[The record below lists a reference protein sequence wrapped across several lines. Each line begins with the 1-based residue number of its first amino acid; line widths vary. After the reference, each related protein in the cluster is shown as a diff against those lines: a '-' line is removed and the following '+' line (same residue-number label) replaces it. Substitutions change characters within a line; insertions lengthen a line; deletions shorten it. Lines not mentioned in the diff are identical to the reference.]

1 MNVGD
6 LARWGDFMGVER
18 ISLVVKECLELERNS
33 AGTAYLVRNGDGTTA
48 VIRDSNAEV
57 IGERR

>member
-1 MNVGD
+1 MNAGD

-18 ISLVVKECLELERNS
+18 ISVVVKECLELEQNS
-33 AGTAYLVRNGDGTTA
+33 AGVAYVVRNSDGTTA

-57 IGERR
+57 ISERR